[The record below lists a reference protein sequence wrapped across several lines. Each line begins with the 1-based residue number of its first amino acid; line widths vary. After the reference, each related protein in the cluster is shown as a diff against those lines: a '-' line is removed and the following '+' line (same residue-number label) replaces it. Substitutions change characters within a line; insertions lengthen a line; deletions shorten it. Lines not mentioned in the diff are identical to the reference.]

1 MILRKTNDDR
11 KSKGGIAV
19 RFWVAIGR
27 GFADA
32 RCRGR
37 QKFGFSPHAK
47 PRTLLL
53 DIWVGW

>member
-1 MILRKTNDDR
+1 MT
-11 KSKGGIAV
+11 GGIAV